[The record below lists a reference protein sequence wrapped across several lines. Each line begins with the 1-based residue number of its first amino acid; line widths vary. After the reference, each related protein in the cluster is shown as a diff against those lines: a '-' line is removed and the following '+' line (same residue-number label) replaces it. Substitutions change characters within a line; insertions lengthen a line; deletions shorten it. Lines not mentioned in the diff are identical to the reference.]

1 MESSELV
8 RQFVQHRDMLYGYIL
23 ALTRDHNLADDILQD
38 VGVSI
43 LTEAK
48 RGVNPEAFISWARGL
63 VRHRV
68 ADHYRR
74 LASRRRHEVHFE
86 EFADAVDLAFAEH
99 APAPE
104 DNQHQLKLL
113 RECLD
118 GLTARVRTIIDLRYS
133 GNRSIGEIAA
143 SLSWTPASIK
153 VALSRARRTLADCV
167 GRKLRQEEAPR

>member
-8 RQFVQHRDMLYGYIL
+8 PQFVQHRDVLYGYIL

-43 LTEAK
+43 LNEAK
-48 RGVNPEAFISWARGL
+48 RGMSPDAFIPWARGL
-63 VRHRV
+63 ARHRV

-86 EFADAVDLAFAEH
+86 EFADAVDLAFAEN
-99 APAPE
+99 APTPE
-104 DNQHQLKLL
+104 DNHHQVKLL
-113 RECLD
+113 RECLN

-133 GNRSIGEIAA
+133 NHRSIDEIAA
-143 SLSWTPASIK
+143 SLSWSPASVK

-167 GRKLRQEEAPR
+167 GRKLRLEEAPR